1 MIDFKIP
8 IYSMVSKIKDAQH
21 TSCRHFLE
29 ACAIKSSNQDLI
41 IENNPWIVE
50 EGNWHQEQ
58 PLRSD
63 QMVFIQ
69 LMQIACILQ

>member
-1 MIDFKIP
+1 
-8 IYSMVSKIKDAQH
+8 MVPKIKDAQL
-21 TSCRHFLE
+21 TSRRHFLQ
-29 ACAIKSSNQDLI
+29 ACAIKISNQDLI
-41 IENNPWIVE
+41 IENNPCIVE

-69 LMQIACILQ
+69 LMQTACILQ